1 VHKYVAPHGH
11 ACVQGAD
18 QLTYY
23 WLLASHLMKKYLVR
37 RLLGLIP
44 TLFIISIIVFSLTR
58 VLPGDPAAV
67 LAANE
72 EGYIDAELRAAIN
85 ERFGL
90 NDSMIVQYG
99 RWMKGVF
106 TGDWG
111 ISIFSG
117 VPVFS
122 QIMERASFTIQLAVL
137 AWVTAILIGVPV
149 GVLSALKRNS
159 ITDMVATTFAV
170 SGIALPNFWL
180 GLMMIILF
188 AVTLDWLPAGGYT
201 PFSENPADWF
211 KSMVMPTIVLGT
223 ALSAGIMRLMRS
235 ALLEV
240 MGDDYVRTARAKGLG
255 EPTVIWVHAVR
266 NALLP
271 VVTLI
276 TLQLGLLIGGT
287 VVTETVFFLPGV
299 GRFVV
304 DAVIAKDFQVV
315 QMGLLFLTLGVVIAN
330 LVADVLYTI
339 LDPRIQ
345 YE

>member
-1 VHKYVAPHGH
+1 V
-11 ACVQGAD
+11 CFQGAD
-18 QLTYY
+18 QLPLY
-23 WLLASHLMKKYLVR
+23 WLLVTQFMKKYLVR
-37 RLLGLIP
+37 RLLGLLP

-67 LAANE
+67 LAADE

-90 NDSMIVQYG
+90 NDSLVVQYG

-111 ISIFSG
+111 VSIFSG
-117 VPVFS
+117 ISVFK
-122 QIMERASFTIQLAVL
+122 QIMERAAFTIQLAVL
-137 AWVTAILIGVPV
+137 AWVTAIIIGVPV

-159 ITDMVATTFAV
+159 VTDMVATTFAV

-188 AVTLDWLPAGGYT
+188 GVTLNWLPAGGYT
-201 PFSENPADWF
+201 AFSDSPLGWF
-211 KSMVMPTIVLGT
+211 KGMIMPTIVLGT

-240 MGDDYVRTARAKGLG
+240 MSEDYVRTARAKGLDDS
-255 EPTVIWVHAVR
+255 TVIWIHAVR

-315 QMGLLFLTLGVVIAN
+315 QMGLLFLTLGVVLAN
-330 LVADVLYTI
+330 LAADILYTV

>member
-1 VHKYVAPHGH
+1 
-11 ACVQGAD
+11 
-18 QLTYY
+18 
-23 WLLASHLMKKYLVR
+23 MKKYLVR

-67 LAANE
+67 LASNE

-90 NDSMIVQYG
+90 NDPLVVQYG
-99 RWMKGVF
+99 RWMKGVAI
-106 TGDWG
+106 GDWG
-111 ISIFSG
+111 ISMLSG
-117 VPVFS
+117 VSVFT
-122 QIMERASFTIQLAVL
+122 QIMDRASFTIQLAVL
-137 AWVTAILIGVPV
+137 AWVTAIVIGVPV

-201 PFSENPADWF
+201 PFSESPFGWF
-211 KSMVMPTIVLGT
+211 KSMIMPTIVLGT

-240 MGDDYVRTARAKGLG
+240 MTDDYVRTARAKGLG

-315 QMGLLFLTLGVVIAN
+315 QMGLLFLTLGVLIAN
-330 LVADVLYTI
+330 LAADVLYTI